1 MSGEGLLLVYYG
13 LQFLRR
19 MRKLPVI
26 CLAPSCFCPPP
37 SMLQLSSIM
46 QACFLYAIVFY
57 KFLRRMRTLPCYAL
71 HLSSSFNAISRLSAS
86 IKITLNNGIA
96 YQRLEIITSFLYA
109 IAFCSHPIIQQPDLT
124 RQLQTFSRTL
134 TLLHI
139 NAMAPKLTDGTN
151 TLTLS

>member
-1 MSGEGLLLVYYG
+1 MRGEGFLLVCYS
-13 LQFLRR
+13 LQ
-19 MRKLPVI
+19 
-26 CLAPSCFCPPP
+26 
-37 SMLQLSSIM
+37 
-46 QACFLYAIVFY
+46 
-57 KFLRRMRTLPCYAL
+57 FLRRMRTLPLICLAP
-71 HLSSSFNAISRLSAS
+71 SCFPPSFNAISKLSAS
-86 IKITLNNGIA
+86 IKIILNGIA